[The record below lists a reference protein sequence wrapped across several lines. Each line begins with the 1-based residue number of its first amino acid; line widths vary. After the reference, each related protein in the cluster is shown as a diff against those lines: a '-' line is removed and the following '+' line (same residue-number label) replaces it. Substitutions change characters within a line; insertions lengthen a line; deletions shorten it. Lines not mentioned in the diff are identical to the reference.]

1 MINCEKEVS
10 DMANIDFHPVW
21 DEQVTDLERERLLQ
35 FASGKIIEQDM
46 LSIILFRGKYK
57 KNGAIVATVL
67 IGNGY
72 DRMIHLKKVHVE
84 VLAQD
89 GEPIAR
95 ESFTTDLQIKANA
108 WQPWSFVFQKES
120 MLTED
125 KSKNTAWI
133 VEIENQS

>member
-1 MINCEKEVS
+1 
-10 DMANIDFHPVW
+10 MANIDFHPVW

-35 FASGKIIEQDM
+35 FASEKIIEQDM
-46 LSIILFRGKYK
+46 LSIIVFRGKYK
-57 KNGAIVATVL
+57 KYGAIVATVL

-72 DRMIHLKKVHVE
+72 DRMIHLKKVQAE

-95 ESFTTDLQIKANA
+95 GSFTTDLQIKANA